1 MKRVTK
7 KIIFVASAL
16 VLIGVSIYVIYVN
29 SHLRPHEN
37 LDVPYEEVNKGV
49 IDIEVEAVKSITENI
64 SSPIEI
70 AALIKEMEV
79 PFNRDYLAPTEY
91 VSGYSTNYAQAFA
104 LGVFS
109 ADLGYLNM
117 YNKTG
122 SVIDYLST
130 IKSLADNINVGQY
143 FDFAT
148 LKRLASNSANVDS
161 LKYISVHSFN
171 QIDQNLRQRKRG
183 NLSALI
189 IAGAWLE
196 GIYITIQ
203 VSKIKPEPKLLEK
216 IGEQKIILSDL
227 MTPLASYAKDPIFK
241 NYVNEFNTIKSKFD
255 EVKITYEQGEPVTV
269 IENGMMTVV
278 QKDRSVVHLTTQQL
292 NEISQTVE
300 QIRNRLIRQ

>member
-1 MKRVTK
+1 MTK
-7 KIIFVASAL
+7 KITFIVSAII
-16 VLIGVSIYVIYVN
+16 LIGVSIYVIYVN
-29 SHLRPHEN
+29 THLEPGEN
-37 LDVPYEEVNKGV
+37 LEVPFEEINKGV

-70 AALIKEMEV
+70 AALIKELGV
-79 PFNRDYLAPTEY
+79 PFNRDYLAPTDY
-91 VSGYSTNYAQAFA
+91 ISKYNTNYAQAFA

-122 SVIDYLST
+122 SVIDYLTT
-130 IKSLADNINVGQY
+130 IKNLADAINVGQY

-148 LKRLASNSANVDS
+148 LKRLASNSSNVDS

-196 GIYITIQ
+196 GIFITIQ

-227 MTPLASYAKDPIFK
+227 MTLLASYAKDPIFK
-241 NYVNEFNTIKSKFD
+241 NYVTEFNTIKEKFD

-269 IENGMMTVV
+269 VENGMMTVV
-278 QKDRSVVHLTTQQL
+278 QKDKSIVHLTTKQL
-292 NEISQTVE
+292 IEISQTVE
-300 QIRNRLIRQ
+300 EIRNKLIKQ

>member
-1 MKRVTK
+1 
-7 KIIFVASAL
+7 
-16 VLIGVSIYVIYVN
+16 
-29 SHLRPHEN
+29 
-37 LDVPYEEVNKGV
+37 
-49 IDIEVEAVKSITENI
+49 SITENI

-70 AALIKEMEV
+70 AALIKEMGV

-91 VSGYSTNYAQAFA
+91 VSSYSTNYAQAFA

-130 IKSLADNINVGQY
+130 IKNLADGINVGQY

-148 LKRLASNSANVDS
+148 LKRLASNSSNVDS

-203 VSKIKPEPKLLEK
+203 VSKIKPDPKLLEK

-227 MTPLASYAKDPIFK
+227 MTLLASYAKDPIFK
-241 NYVNEFNTIKSKFD
+241 NYVNEFNNIKAKFD

-269 IENGMMTVV
+269 VENGMMTVV
-278 QKDRSVVHLTTQQL
+278 QKDKSIVHITTQQL
-292 NEISQTVE
+292 NEISQIVE
-300 QIRNRLIRQ
+300 LTRNKLIKQ